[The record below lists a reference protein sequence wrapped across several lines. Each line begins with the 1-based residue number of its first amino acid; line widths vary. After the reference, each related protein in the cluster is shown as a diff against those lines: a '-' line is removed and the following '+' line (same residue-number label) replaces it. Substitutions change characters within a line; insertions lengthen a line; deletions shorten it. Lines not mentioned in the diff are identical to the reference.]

1 MVNQIEGAINMN
13 DAIYNAGLR
22 RAPSLAQFSKKS
34 MNSFIEIMR
43 QYTSDDPGITLDGK
57 FYDDKSGVAA
67 SMAVQRYISDNQ
79 NILANFTKL
88 SEVGREMEKSVEKL
102 IG

>member
-1 MVNQIEGAINMN
+1 MVNRIDGSVNMN
-13 DAIYNAGLR
+13 DTLYNAGLH

-34 MNSFIEIMR
+34 MNSFVEIMR
-43 QYTSDDPGITLDGK
+43 QYTSDEPGLTLEGIV
-57 FYDDKSGVAA
+57 YEDKSGVAA